1 MSLSKSVPHK
11 ERTGKVIG
19 FQEGLFVQLTTS
31 VLNTNWYCPSSPTL
45 NNSKNGYALA
55 IQEKNLKKW

>member
-19 FQEGLFVQLTTS
+19 FQVGLFVQLTTS
-31 VLNTNWYCPSSPTL
+31 VLYTNWYCPSSPTL
-45 NNSKNGYALA
+45 NNSKNG
-55 IQEKNLKKW
+55 

>member
-1 MSLSKSVPHK
+1 MSLSKSVPHE

-45 NNSKNGYALA
+45 NNSKNG
-55 IQEKNLKKW
+55 